1 MILENEKTLT
11 SNLSE
16 NGLKEEAVL
25 GKKSYEAPA
34 LTIVK
39 FMFENDITWGSFEYS
54 QEGGD
59 EGGNTGPQPGDNWW
73 N

>member
-1 MILENEKTLT
+1 MILENGKTLT
-11 SNLSE
+11 SNPSE
-16 NGLKEEAVL
+16 NGSEEKAVF

-54 QEGGD
+54 QEGD
-59 EGGNTGPQPGDNWW
+59 DDGGNTGPNPGDSWW